1 MIRALYLDFGFFST
15 LAICLL
21 LVVLFIFWMAGIA
34 GIVANPDNKGKKAG
48 NLSLILCVLIPIYPI
63 IWLISDMV
71 KEYVTIRR
79 HSTAAKQNRFQ
90 NAE

>member
-1 MIRALYLDFGFFST
+1 MIRALYLDFGFFTT

-21 LVVLFIFWMAGIA
+21 LVILFIFWMAGIA
-34 GIVANPDNKGKKAG
+34 GIVANPDNKGIQAG
-48 NLSLILCVLIPIYPI
+48 YISLLLCVFIPIYPI

-79 HSTAAKQNRFQ
+79 HSAASKQNRLQ
-90 NAE
+90 KAE